1 MYSFQ
6 ELADELKKA
15 RQNKNLTLEQV
26 SSKTKIDL
34 KFLESMEVGDFAFL
48 PEIYVKAF
56 VKQYAKALD
65 LDEEEMQ
72 KKYNAAKSGKDL
84 DEAETETPQADN
96 ASKVYEQTPVKEKAY
111 VYDAV
116 EMAKSSL
123 KNSSNL
129 DKGKVILG
137 AVIVVL
143 GVLAIVYFL
152 FIKSSKQTIV
162 TEKPIE
168 QVIKEN
174 ESRYKVNKPAPKD
187 TNASQT
193 ATGTVKND
201 SLSLSIFASD
211 TSWIRIVIDD
221 STVEDF
227 IMFPQSQ
234 KTVEADNNYKITF
247 GNSGAIKLKL
257 NNKKLD
263 FEGKNGKIKYVRV
276 NKSGLKYLEIPTS
289 K

>member
-6 ELADELKKA
+6 EFADELKKS
-15 RQNKNLTLEQV
+15 RESKELTIEQV

-34 KFLESMEVGDFAFL
+34 KFLEAMELGDFAFL

-72 KKYNAAKSGKDL
+72 KKYTAAKSGSDL
-84 DEAETETPQADN
+84 SEMEEKIPPVDSTNQKNE
-96 ASKVYEQTPVKEKAY
+96 SMPVKEKPY

-116 EMAKSSL
+116 EMAKSNL
-123 KNSSNL
+123 KNSNNL
-129 DKGKVILG
+129 DKGKLIIGSVIIIL
-137 AVIVVL
+137 V
-143 GVLAIVYFL
+143 VLAIVYF
-152 FIKSSKQTIV
+152 FFTKSSKEIIV

-174 ESRYKVNKPAPKD
+174 ESRYKVNTPAPKD
-187 TNASQT
+187 TNSSSTASS
-193 ATGTVKND
+193 VKND
-201 SLSLSIFASD
+201 SLSLSISAND
-211 TSWIRIVIDD
+211 TSWIRIVADD
-221 STVEDF
+221 SVVDDF

-234 KTVEADNNYKITF
+234 KTVEANNNYKITF
-247 GNSGAIKLKL
+247 GNSGAIQLKL

-263 FEGKNGKIKYVRV
+263 FEGKNGKVKYVLI
-276 NKSGLKYLEIPTS
+276 NKRGLKYLEMPTS

>member
-6 ELADELKKA
+6 ELADELKKS
-15 RQNKNLTLEQV
+15 RESKELTIEQV

-34 KFLESMEVGDFAFL
+34 KFLEAMELGDFAFL

-72 KKYNAAKSGKDL
+72 KKYEAAKSGLNLSEIDKETL
-84 DEAETETPQADN
+84 PAENINERNEPA
-96 ASKVYEQTPVKEKAY
+96 PVKEKSY

-116 EMAKSSL
+116 EMAKGNL
-123 KNSSNL
+123 KNSSNFY
-129 DKGKVILG
+129 KGKLILGGAVVIL
-137 AVIVVL
+137 A
-143 GVLAIVYFL
+143 VLAIVYF
-152 FIKSSKQTIV
+152 FFTKSSKEIIV

-174 ESRYKVNKPAPKD
+174 ESRYKVNTPAAKD
-187 TNASQT
+187 TSSSST
-193 ATGTVKND
+193 ATSVKND
-201 SLSLSIFASD
+201 SLSLFISSND
-211 TSWIRIVIDD
+211 TSWIRIVVDD
-221 STVEDF
+221 STVDDF

-234 KTVEADNNYKITF
+234 KTVDANNNYKITF
-247 GNSGAIKLKL
+247 GNSGAIQLKL

-263 FEGKNGKIKYVRV
+263 FEGKNGKVKYVLI
-276 NKSGLKYLEIPTS
+276 NKHGLKYLEMPTS